1 MASPERLNPSMVD
14 NSSSNNDEDSAGM
27 LANVLR
33 DNKVYLRGSAM
44 GKGFRRAA
52 RYYLQEVLPQKLIE
66 FEDKENTMASSTVEQ
81 DDNLEIPAEESFY
94 VVDLGVV
101 VSQFYQW
108 RKHFPRVSVYYAVK
122 CCPDPVIV
130 QTLATLGANFDCASR
145 QEIKLVQDIT
155 YVVKQAKRSPET

>member
-1 MASPERLNPSMVD
+1 MGSQNLHSLRQLVDFLFAQPQIALTMASPERLNPSMVD

-66 FEDKENTMASSTVEQ
+66 FEDKENTMASSTIDY
-81 DDNLEIPAEESFY
+81 DDNLAIPAFARCCSW
-94 VVDLGVV
+94 
-101 VSQFYQW
+101 VS
-108 RKHFPRVSVYYAVK
+108 A
-122 CCPDPVIV
+122 
-130 QTLATLGANFDCASR
+130 
-145 QEIKLVQDIT
+145 
-155 YVVKQAKRSPET
+155 